1 MARAPQPKTQVTDA
15 VIAKS
20 FAHTVATGDI
30 VNFRFLFI
38 SYSPLRQDS
47 TEDINSPKYDYLLS
61 PDENEPLYRNAL
73 DLMRQPEILAH
84 VRAQLDRK
92 GPPQLPWE
100 PLMRLAD
107 NAVRLSKLTA
117 AAQAYELLRVR
128 RRIQEEFL
136 AQADAALDAGD
147 LTRGVRG
154 YVMATGLDY
163 DYAAFPEPLP
173 ATPNYQERA
182 LILHGEYP
190 KNPEDA
196 VALQAPEEHVRTGLH
211 YLLRN
216 AEIAG
221 RLEARPVALRI
232 EFLEH
237 WVRQTDPLWDE
248 FAARYRAACGLAKE
262 YGERLEREQRAEQGQ
277 QTLADEVE
285 AARDTRDPRGISA
298 ALSGRTSLELEWWQY
313 LKDTAYRHPA
323 SALFVTRQIVARDV
337 EIIMPRFR
345 SDSELVR
352 RLGLEPV

>member
-1 MARAPQPKTQVTDA
+1 MARAPQQKAQVTDA

-47 TEDINSPKYDYLLS
+47 TEDINWPKYEYLLP
-61 PDENEPLYRNAL
+61 PDENDALYRSAL
-73 DLMRQPEILAH
+73 DLMKQPEILAH
-84 VRAQLDRK
+84 VRAQLQRQ

-107 NAVRLSKLTA
+107 NALRLSKLTT
-117 AAQAYELLRVR
+117 AAQAYEVLRVR

-147 LTRGVRG
+147 IRKGVRG
-154 YVMATGLDY
+154 YVMASGLDY

-173 ATPNYQERA
+173 AVPNYQERV

-196 VALQAPEEHVRTGLH
+196 VALQTPEVHVRTGLH

-221 RLEARPVALRI
+221 RLEARPLALRI
-232 EFLEH
+232 EFLEQ
-237 WVRQTDPLWDE
+237 WIRQTDPQWDE
-248 FAARYRAACGLAKE
+248 FAARYREACGLARE

-323 SALFVTRQIVARDV
+323 SALFVTRQVVAKDV
-337 EIIMPRFR
+337 EIIMPRYR

-352 RLGLEPV
+352 RLGLEAV